1 MIFRLELI
9 NKIVKNIQNVKMYI
23 GKKPMRFLESIVNVS
38 YGLYS
43 AVMMVIGLGII
54 ILALVNPPLQLQIAL
69 GFLGLGF
76 ITLGLVQVK
85 RGQDRKTDVERF
97 DLIMAKLDEMQQE
110 LQKEDQPKGT
120 GVVIA
125 DVLSSGL
132 KYYSDY
138 LVKQKE
144 EKDS

>member
-1 MIFRLELI
+1 MFRLELI

>member
-38 YGLYS
+38 YGLCS